1 MKARWFFRAVVVL
14 AFCVLRSP
22 VGAEEL
28 GFPKGCVELQKVP
41 PEVVAFYALSS
52 RDSVLFR
59 LDLTSGKDAN
69 GNSRSFVA
77 WDTETGQWLGRR
89 PAPNALALM
98 WQFSPD
104 GKLLAVPVQGD
115 AKLVQLW
122 EVGSKDI
129 KGVPQLRLIAELRP
143 REMRPRGQPN
153 AASPPG
159 DSGVE
164 AAWTPDSK
172 TLIVNYHTKSNF
184 WNAQILF
191 WSFTDKPSVWSDPP
205 HGDREPTAWKPWA
218 RLEFDAPVQFAVSPD
233 NQTLAVME
241 QHRRPADGQLFDLQ
255 TAQPREKFKI
265 DRDPKTGG
273 TQDYK
278 PQFFPDS
285 KTLAIAGTRHF
296 SLWDTAPPAPRVEM
310 LDPDVHRI
318 EDFTHKFDFT
328 SDSRWLLTLNIF
340 RTDRRLG
347 RGAVV
352 QVRDAQTGK
361 VSHEVS
367 FPEQLGL
374 LNALSDLPDH
384 RVLLRFESRKGRRH
398 FLWHADDLL
407 RYAAEHGSPPR

>member
-1 MKARWFFRAVVVL
+1 MLGSSA
-14 AFCVLRSP
+14 
-22 VGAEEL
+22 GAEEL

-41 PEVVAFYALSS
+41 PEVVAFDTLSS
-52 RDSVLFR
+52 RDTVLFR
-59 LDLTSGKDAN
+59 LHPSGN
-69 GNSRSFVA
+69 EPNSNSRSFIA
-77 WDTETGQWLGRR
+77 WDTETGKWLARR
-89 PAPNALALM
+89 PAPNALALG

-104 GKLLAVPVQGD
+104 GKLLAVQVQD
-115 AKLVQLW
+115 ARIVQLW

-143 REMRPRGQPN
+143 REMRPKGQPN
-153 AASPPG
+153 AALPG
-159 DSGVE
+159 TCLV
-164 AAWTPDSK
+164 AWTPDSK
-172 TLIVNYHTKSNF
+172 TLIVSYHTKSNF

-191 WSFTDKPSVWSDPP
+191 WSFTNKPSVWSDPP
-205 HGDREPTAWKPWA
+205 QDDREPTAWKPWA

-233 NQTLAVME
+233 NRTLAVME
-241 QHRRPADGQLFDLQ
+241 QHRRPAAGQLFDLQ

-265 DRDPKTGG
+265 DRDPKSGG

-278 PQFFPDS
+278 LRFSPDS

-310 LDPDVHRI
+310 LDADVHRI
-318 EDFTHKFDFT
+318 EDFTHNFDFT

-340 RTDRRLG
+340 RTDRGLG
-347 RGAVV
+347 REAVV

-361 VSHEVS
+361 VRHEVS

-374 LNALSDLPDH
+374 LYAISDLPDH

-407 RYAAEHGSPPR
+407 RYAVEHGTPPR

>member
-1 MKARWFFRAVVVL
+1 MTREDARLGESGYDEQRNLGWHQKVVSRGFVSLVTRAFVLLSGGLIMKARWFCRAVVVL

-41 PEVVAFYALSS
+41 PETVAFDTLSS

-59 LDLTSGKDAN
+59 LDPASGKDAN
-69 GNSRSFVA
+69 NNSRSFMA
-77 WDTETGQWLGRR
+77 WDTETGKWLARP
-89 PAPNALALM
+89 PAPNALTHG

-104 GKLLAVPVQGD
+104 GKLLAVPIQGD
-115 AKLVQLW
+115 AMIVQLW

-143 REMRPRGQPN
+143 REMRLKGQPN
-153 AASPPG
+153 AASPAK
-159 DSGVE
+159 SFGVT
-164 AAWTPDSK
+164 WTPDSK
-172 TLIVNYHTKSNF
+172 TLIVGYHTGSNF

-191 WSFTDKPSVWSDPP
+191 WSFTNKPSVWSDSPQD
-205 HGDREPTAWKPWA
+205 DRESTAWKPWA

-241 QHRRPADGQLFDLQ
+241 QHRRPAEGQLFDLQ

-278 PQFFPDS
+278 PQFSPDS

-318 EDFTHKFDFT
+318 EDFTHKFV
-328 SDSRWLLTLNIF
+328 W
-340 RTDRRLG
+340 
-347 RGAVV
+347 V
-352 QVRDAQTGK
+352 
-361 VSHEVS
+361 
-367 FPEQLGL
+367 
-374 LNALSDLPDH
+374 
-384 RVLLRFESRKGRRH
+384 
-398 FLWHADDLL
+398 
-407 RYAAEHGSPPR
+407 